1 MSALHRRPIALSLSF
16 SLAPRSLPSGPALP
30 RSCSSATF
38 ARFAHGRRPPLFA
51 RQQRRP
57 HPTVGIRCRP
67 PCASDSRASPP
78 PLLLPPPRGRTH
90 ADPLFPLCP
99 RHRAAFQKRRPPP
112 HCPPCCALCPS
123 SSTVILPARGASS
136 RGPSRALNAAPLR
149 RFGSRHCRHLGLM
162 VSSASP
168 GFPAKFPPLLTS
180 PPFTSAP
187 GAGHHLC
194 RLPYHIVDPWNDAVL
209 CRHRCPSIVPPP
221 RCYPHRCLHTLW
233 WAELLRQLVV
243 AMGLEMLLL

>member
-78 PLLLPPPRGRTH
+78 PPPPPTSTWTHPRRPPFSSLPAPPSCFSKAPPAAPLPSLLRPLPELEHRHPPCTRCKLTRPISSTERRATPPIWEPPLPPPR
-90 ADPLFPLCP
+90 
-99 RHRAAFQKRRPPP
+99 P
-112 HCPPCCALCPS
+112 HGELRLPGFS
-123 SSTVILPARGASS
+123 SQI
-136 RGPSRALNAAPLR
+136 
-149 RFGSRHCRHLGLM
+149 
-162 VSSASP
+162 SSATH
-168 GFPAKFPPLLTS
+168 FPS
-180 PPFTSAP
+180 V
-187 GAGHHLC
+187 
-194 RLPYHIVDPWNDAVL
+194 Y
-209 CRHRCPSIVPPP
+209 
-221 RCYPHRCLHTLW
+221 
-233 WAELLRQLVV
+233 
-243 AMGLEMLLL
+243 